1 MCNGQELNEAVGLL
15 TKLSTKGID
24 VYCLWLPT
32 STSMLR
38 LENERS
44 GMHRNT
50 ISEACNKHDLN
61 WISFSDTDYTSYD
74 GSHLD
79 SDSAIKLSLKSA
91 LYIKANSR

>member
-1 MCNGQELNEAVGLL
+1 VQELNEAVRLL

-32 STSMLR
+32 SPSMLR

-50 ISEACNKHDLN
+50 IGEACNKHDL
-61 WISFSDTDYTSYD
+61 S
-74 GSHLD
+74 
-79 SDSAIKLSLKSA
+79 
-91 LYIKANSR
+91 